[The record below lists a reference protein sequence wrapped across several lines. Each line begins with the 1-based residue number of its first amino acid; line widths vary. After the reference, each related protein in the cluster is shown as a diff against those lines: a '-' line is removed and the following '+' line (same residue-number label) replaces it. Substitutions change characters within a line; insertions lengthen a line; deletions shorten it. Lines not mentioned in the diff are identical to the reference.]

1 MDDTVRLRLDALP
14 LVRSAD
20 FAVTHRPF
28 VHQSRTLDYHVL
40 VYILKG
46 GMHIIEEGAP
56 YELGPGELLLL
67 KAGLHHWGERACP
80 AGTTWIYIHF
90 HLQDADG
97 APPFSPYAGFMR
109 NREFDPADYQCA
121 LPLPKTRRYALGGP
135 LEGKLQALVDLYHA
149 SDPLRA
155 GQINAQLCQLLVD
168 VYRGGED
175 APPAEGNRTLRLIR
189 YLEERM
195 CEPFDAR
202 GIEAE
207 MGLSYKYLNELFQ
220 RETGM
225 TALRYHTGLRMNE
238 AARLLRETSLSVT
251 EIGERLGYVNVFY
264 FSNVFKKVNGVP
276 PRDYARN
283 YVGR

>member
-1 MDDTVRLRLDALP
+1 MDNIVRLRLDALP

-28 VHQSRTLDYHVL
+28 VHINRTVDFHVL
-40 VYILKG
+40 IYILKG
-46 GMHIIEEGAP
+46 SMHIFEEGVP

-67 KAGLHHWGERACP
+67 KAGLHHWGERPCP

-90 HLQDADG
+90 HLDGGDA
-97 APPFSPYAGFMR
+97 AAPFSPYSGFMR
-109 NREFDPADYQCA
+109 NQEFSPSDYRCA

-135 LEGKLQALVDLYHA
+135 LEGKLQALVDQYHA

-155 GQINAQLCQLLVD
+155 GYMNARLCQLLVD
-168 VYRGGED
+168 VHRGEED
-175 APPAEGNRTLRLIR
+175 APAAEVNRTLRIIR
-189 YLEERM
+189 HLEERM

-202 GIEAE
+202 GVAAE
-207 MGLSYKYLNELFQ
+207 MGLSYKYLNERFQ
-220 RETGM
+220 KETGM

-251 EIGERLGYVNVFY
+251 QIAERLGYLNVYY
-264 FSNVFKKVNGVP
+264 FSSVFKKVNGAP